1 MYQTLELIFKKTPST
16 KSSPQI
22 FFFFSDKENESK
34 GPTLRDMQREGWHLP
49 IVSQSYVGEFE
60 NRYGLRTQ

>member
-1 MYQTLELIFKKTPST
+1 MLHSVSF
-16 KSSPQI
+16 